1 MSRKLALCA
10 LLVSLAGANI
20 AIGAE
25 GNSLDAAKK
34 YLNKGENKA
43 AVIELKN
50 FLQDNPDNAEARLL
64 IGDAYLKL
72 GDAPSAAKAYEKAR
86 DLKAPKDKWII
97 PLGQAYLLQNDTRS
111 LLDQIKPDEDLPTP
125 LRAQVYGLVGSA
137 YLAKGDEAKAQDS
150 FNAALKLDPGAP
162 EALLGLAMLEAQRKN
177 FKKTVEYAG
186 QVVAKDAK
194 HANGWLVLA
203 EAKRLDGDNP
213 GAVEAFGKAIELR
226 PGDVRARLGRAT
238 AYLGMN
244 KIEEASRDIAEVRKV
259 APNVPMALYLEAVID
274 FQQKKLDEAQ
284 DLLVKVANAMPDH
297 LPSKLLLGTIAY
309 QKGQFETA
317 ENQLSQFMTRVPNHL
332 PAAKLL
338 AATRMKQNR
347 PAEAVQ
353 VLKSVED
360 QAKDDAQFLSLLG
373 SAYLQAKQ
381 FDQGNEYLS
390 RAAAI
395 DPKAA
400 AIKAQLGLGQI
411 ASGHLDAAVAD
422 LKAAVDLDQN
432 LLQADVM
439 LVLALIQDK
448 KYDEA
453 IAAADKLKGKMKNDP
468 MPENLLGAAY
478 MAKGDAEKAREHWN
492 AALKLKSD
500 YSTAALNLAKL
511 ELSQKNPDAAVG
523 YFKKVLGSDPK
534 NLGALIGLAQVAE
547 SRKDYDAMEKY
558 LLDAREK
565 NPKALEPGLMLSR
578 YYLLKQKPLR
588 AMEIARDLDSNNPD
602 QPQALQNLAVVQL
615 ANNQAAS
622 AVTTFKKLINKA
634 PGNPE
639 FRHQLAQALYKSGDK
654 TAALAEWRSLAKDS
668 PDYVPA
674 YLAQAEIAAQEKK
687 YDEALKLAETVKA
700 RQPKLPIGLQLE
712 GDIELA
718 RKQYKPAVAA
728 YQKAY
733 DIQPNSASAR
743 GLYQAHRAAG
753 DNQAAFDALTQ
764 WLKSNDKDVE
774 AWLMLGM
781 GYQGAGKSKEAL
793 EAYEKA
799 HALKPD
805 NPVIMNNLAWMY
817 QESGDKRALELADKL
832 LPASENSPEIM
843 DTIGWI
849 YVRNGRADKGLR
861 LLQDA
866 AVHAPQQTQIRIHVV
881 EALAKAGRKD
891 DARKELDL
899 LLKEKKDFPERSQA
913 EALLKGL

>member
-10 LLVSLAGANI
+10 LLASLSGAGI

-50 FLQDNPDNAEARLL
+50 FLQDNPDSAEARLL

-72 GDAPSAAKAYEKAR
+72 GDAPAAAKAYEKAR

-111 LLDQIKPDEDLPTP
+111 LLDYIKPDEDLPAP

-137 YLAKGDEAKAQDS
+137 YIAKGDETKAQDS
-150 FNAALKLDPGAP
+150 FNAALKLDPGAS

-177 FKKTVEYAG
+177 FKKTIEYAG

-194 HANGWLVLA
+194 HANGWLILA

-213 GAVEAFGKAIELR
+213 GAIEAFGKAIELR
-226 PGDVRARLGRAT
+226 PSDARARLGRAT

-244 KIEEASRDIAEVRKV
+244 KIEDASKDIAEVRKA
-259 APNVPMALYLEAVID
+259 APNVPLALYLEAVID

-284 DLLVKVANAMPDH
+284 DLLVKVTSAMPSH

-317 ENQLSQFMTRVPNHL
+317 ENQLSQFMTRVPDHL

-373 SAYLQAKQ
+373 SAYLQTKQ
-381 FDQGNEYLS
+381 FDLGNEYLG
-390 RAAAI
+390 RAVAI

-492 AALKLKSD
+492 AALKLKPD

-523 YFKKVLGSDPK
+523 YFKKVLGADPR

-588 AMEIARDLDSNNPD
+588 AMEIARDLESNNPD
-602 QPQALQNLAVVQL
+602 QPQALQNLAVAQL

-639 FRHQLAQALYKSGDK
+639 FRHQLAQALYKSNDK
-654 TAALAEWRSLAKDS
+654 AAAQAEWRSLAKDS

-674 YLAQAEIAAQEKK
+674 YLAQAEIAVRERK

-700 RQPKLPIGLQLE
+700 KQPKLPIGLQLE
-712 GDIELA
+712 GDIEFA

-733 DIQPNSASAR
+733 DMQPNSASAR
-743 GLYQAHRAAG
+743 GLYQARRGAG
-753 DNQAAFDALTQ
+753 EDPAAFEALTQ
-764 WLKSNDKDVE
+764 WLKSNDKDVD

-781 GYQGAGKSKEAL
+781 GYQSAGKPKEAL

-843 DTIGWI
+843 DTVGWI
-849 YVRNGRADKGLR
+849 FVQNGRADKGLR

-866 AVHAPQQTQIRIHVV
+866 AVHAPQQTQIRIHVA
-881 EALAKAGRKD
+881 EALTKAGRKD